1 MTFFHSS
8 SGVLGIIAL
17 GGGDNGGRLVATV
30 SHGVARRSCA
40 PPACRSFPVRAT
52 LRGPRY
58 RKSYQRIPS
67 RRGTGSI
74 PVPLTPNTRDA
85 PIRRALLLLA
95 VVAAFVAAGLLASYA
110 RSPAQLPGA
119 RIPAQQPKARS
130 SAQLPGARIPAQQPK
145 ARSSAQQPGGLL
157 AAGAPR
163 LARAQ
168 PGAAAGGAEGGNG
181 RRREKIRKRAS
192 VGTWA
197 VLQRH
202 QHDEVREGTR
212 EGSVQLQLGAETHAI
227 AFIKRTQERGDDEH
241 GHQPVVLM
249 EWEWESDVM
258 PMRKLPLLYP
268 PGFRPPPFIPP
279 QPATDNPDGAFSGS
293 IRLVGVGGTSCPT
306 PFHHPPPSSQWSA
319 WSILRLALPRGSGM
333 SLVGVERHDHGQ
345 VPHSPLCV
353 LLSPFAPPPRQQPIS
368 PDGSFLGSIR
378 LVGRHAHP
386 MPFPSSVSP
395 RPSRQPIIFLEHFQ
409 ARFGSWEWDV
419 IPMRKSP
426 IGPRT
431 EKLAVWRNVFLVVR
445 APEEGQYGFML
456 CDKEH
461 MQLAIWRN
469 VLLVVR
475 APEEGQ
481 YGFMLCDKEHKQVN
495 GGAWES
501 GMSGMWERGTNQDN
515 ITFVPNDAFTRLKP
529 GTTSPSSPTMPSP
542 ASNQDNI
549 TFDPE
554 FLFPNDA
561 FTRLA
566 TRHG

>member
-1 MTFFHSS
+1 M
-8 SGVLGIIAL
+8 GL
-17 GGGDNGGRLVATV
+17 
-30 SHGVARRSCA
+30 
-40 PPACRSFPVRAT
+40 
-52 LRGPRY
+52 
-58 RKSYQRIPS
+58 
-67 RRGTGSI
+67 
-74 PVPLTPNTRDA
+74 RDA
-85 PIRRALLLLA
+85 AVLRPRAALSPSARPSAGPATASHTSESPLAAGPAPSPYRSLLTLATHRFVALFFLLA

-110 RSPAQLPGA
+110 RSPAQLPGGA
-119 RIPAQQPKARS
+119 HPGAAAKG
-130 SAQLPGARIPAQQPK
+130 AQLGAAAGGAHPGAAAKGAQLGAA
-145 ARSSAQQPGGLL
+145 ARGAPRG
-157 AAGAPR
+157 GAPR

-212 EGSVQLQLGAETHAI
+212 EGSVQLQLGL
-227 AFIKRTQERGDDEH
+227 
-241 GHQPVVLM
+241 QPVVLM

-353 LLSPFAPPPRQQPIS
+353 LLSPFAPPPQ
-368 PDGSFLGSIR
+368 
-378 LVGRHAHP
+378 AAANN
-386 MPFPSSVSP
+386 
-395 RPSRQPIIFLEHFQ
+395 RQPIIFLEHFQ

-515 ITFVPNDAFTRLKP
+515 ITF
-529 GTTSPSSPTMPSP
+529 
-542 ASNQDNI
+542 NQDNI

-566 TRHG
+566 HAMADSMGGPHRFDYIHVRRGDKLDARRWPHLDRDTRPEA

>member
-1 MTFFHSS
+1 M
-8 SGVLGIIAL
+8 GL
-17 GGGDNGGRLVATV
+17 
-30 SHGVARRSCA
+30 
-40 PPACRSFPVRAT
+40 
-52 LRGPRY
+52 
-58 RKSYQRIPS
+58 
-67 RRGTGSI
+67 
-74 PVPLTPNTRDA
+74 RDA
-85 PIRRALLLLA
+85 AVLRPRAALSPSARPSAGPATASHTSESPLAAGPAPSPYRSLLTLATHRFVALFFLLA

-157 AAGAPR
+157 AAGL
-163 LARAQ
+163 LASRRAQ

-212 EGSVQLQLGAETHAI
+212 EGSVQLQLGLVLKHTPLLSSSAL
-227 AFIKRTQERGDDEH
+227 RSGGDDEH

-515 ITFVPNDAFTRLKP
+515 ITFNQDNITF
-529 GTTSPSSPTMPSP
+529 
-542 ASNQDNI
+542 NQDNI

-566 TRHG
+566 HAMADSMGGPHRFDYIHVRRGDKLDARRWPHLDRDTRPEA